1 MSTSTMGTGGVPPA
15 DTAAETS
22 AERATQAPRRPA
34 PGAGE
39 LDPPKKS
46 FKGKLLLGLGVWIGG
61 VIVLVVIYGFKG
73 TRNNEFQ
80 PQNEFKLDNWVH
92 LGVFS
97 INKAV
102 LYLFLAGI
110 ATCVS
115 MIWISRRMQERPNK
129 VQAAVEALF
138 LLMRDNIAGGGME
151 EKQAAKWFPFIG
163 ALFLFI
169 FFSNLV
175 GYIPLPTN
183 TEHKIDILGAHIPS
197 FSLYAATAN
206 LSIPLVLA
214 LVVFVS
220 YTYEGV
226 RAKGPIGYLKGL
238 IPGGVEGGMAV
249 FIFFLELLSNFM
261 RILSLTIRLFANI
274 LAGHLIILFMAGALA
289 VILGVAWLGWF
300 TIPFGIALFAFE
312 VGLVAAL
319 QAFIFATLTAIYLG
333 GAVAEDH

>member
-1 MSTSTMGTGGVPPA
+1 MNATEGGT
-15 DTAAETS
+15 E
-22 AERATQAPRRPA
+22 
-34 PGAGE
+34 
-39 LDPPKKS
+39 KKS
-46 FKGKLLLGLGVWIGG
+46 GVKRTLLILGGVWIGG
-61 VIVLVVIYGFKG
+61 IVVLAAIYGVHG
-73 TRNNEFQ
+73 TRNNAFK

-102 LYLFLAGI
+102 LYLFLAAA

-115 MIWISRRMQERPNK
+115 MIYVARRMQQRPNK
-129 VQAAVEALF
+129 VQAAVEALYE
-138 LLMRDNIAGGGME
+138 LMRDNITGSAMT
-151 EKQAAKWFPFIG
+151 EKMAAKWFPFIG

-169 FFSNLV
+169 MFSNLV

-183 TEHKIDILGAHIPS
+183 TEHKIDVAGLHIPS

-220 YTYEGV
+220 YTFEGV

-238 IPGGVEGGMAV
+238 VPGGVEGGMAV
-249 FIFFLELLSNFM
+249 AIFFLEVLSNLM

-289 VILGVAWLGWF
+289 VILGITALGWF
-300 TIPFGIALFAFE
+300 TLPFGVALFAFE